1 MQSKV
6 PKTIENFIEDNFYNQ
21 IFYAIKKYVYENR
34 IYLRSESIK
43 FSTHQELS
51 DIKVSKVYFKN
62 DFSSKLSE
70 FNVTTIATFLIE
82 GKRGGDIEEDEVDK
96 TFILTMSGDLE
107 NKLSNSKVLKVEE
120 AITKGYTNY
129 KDVLSGCMLPYL
141 KNEELDD
148 EATKFLNKYCPEALA
163 NPMPLPIDKLLK
175 NMQITKYDAPLA
187 IAFGEAYFD
196 KHTTDVYDDK
206 KNKKT
211 IVVDKKTILV
221 DPNVQFLRSFGS
233 YNFTVVH
240 ECVHIEYHYKYFQL
254 RKILDPTLSYI
265 TCLDVKEPDALKTE
279 DLDARNLMEW
289 QANALAPRILMSKNA
304 FLRKYHELYSQVLA
318 DNQNLLAGDVMS
330 VVIDK
335 LADFYQVSRLA
346 VKIRLI
352 DLGIDTA
359 AGTHNYINN
368 KHYQNFSFKE
378 NSLKKDQTY
387 LIDFLNYV
395 VESKKNPQLEK
406 LSYEKK
412 IVYVDGL
419 VVINDPKY
427 VSKDDDKTNRLTDYA
442 LEHVD
447 ECAFVFDREI
457 VNPED
462 KKDYIYSTC
471 YLCHADTGLKVKSK
485 YKSDTLDNK
494 TKEEIANKQ
503 RIDSTEREYWLT
515 FKKELPNGNFN
526 EVFSDLI
533 NKLGAE
539 TFCINQ
545 IPNINQI
552 SKLTRIHHE
561 SIENYLYNDKKPDK
575 KSLLKICCGLEL
587 YPDIAFYLLGK
598 AGYNLNATDDCE
610 DWVYECLIREH
621 YDEGFGVWNYYLS
634 LENMELLS

>member
-1 MQSKV
+1 MQSNI

-21 IFYAIKKYVYENR
+21 IFYAIKKYAYENR

-211 IVVDKKTILV
+211 IEVDKKTILV
-221 DPNVQFLRSFGS
+221 DPDVQFLRSFGS

-265 TCLDVKEPDALKTE
+265 TCLDVKEPDALKTD

-289 QANALAPRILMSKNA
+289 QANALAPRILMPKNT

-318 DNQNLLAGDVMS
+318 DNKQMLAGDVMS
-330 VVIDK
+330 VVIEK

-378 NSLKKDQTY
+378 KSLKKDQTY

-427 VSKDDDKTNRLTDYA
+427 VHKDDDKTNKLTDYA

-471 YLCHADTGLKVKSK
+471 YLCHADTGLEVKSK
-485 YKSDTLDNK
+485 YNTGTANNK
-494 TKEEIANKQ
+494 EKEEIANQQKNDNEDRQ
-503 RIDSTEREYWLT
+503 YWLT
-515 FKKELPNGNFN
+515 FMKGMPNGNFQ
-526 EVFSDLI
+526 EIFMYMVE
-533 NKLGAE
+533 KLEDGAYW
-539 TFCINQ
+539 NVNV
-545 IPNINQI
+545 PNIHQI
-552 SKLTRIHHE
+552 CKATHIHHEAIENFIDGKSKLTKE
-561 SIENYLYNDKKPDK
+561 SVLRC
-575 KSLLKICCGLEL
+575 CCGFCL
-587 YPDIAFYLLGK
+587 YPDVAFYVLAK
-598 AGYNLNATDDCE
+598 AGYDITNTQDIE
-610 DWVYECLIREH
+610 DWTFMTLIREH
-621 YDEGFGVWNYYLS
+621 YDDGFEYWNPYLES
-634 LENMELLS
+634 ANMKKL

>member
-1 MQSKV
+1 MRV
-6 PKTIENFIEDNFYNQ
+6 PKSIEKYIEDNLYDL
-21 IFYAIKKYVYENR
+21 IFNAIKKYTYDNR
-34 IYLRSESIK
+34 IWLRTDSIK
-43 FSTHQELS
+43 YTKHQELT
-51 DIKVSKVYFKN
+51 DIEVKKVYFKN
-62 DFSSKLSE
+62 DFESSLSE
-70 FNVTTIATFLIE
+70 FKAKVLGMFAVS
-82 GKRGGDIEEDEVDK
+82 GMRGGDWDEDEADK
-96 TFILTMSGDLE
+96 TFTITLKGNLE
-107 NKLSNSKVLKVEE
+107 NKLLDSKIVSVDET
-120 AITKGYTNY
+120 ITQPYTNY
-129 KDVLSGCMLPYL
+129 KDTLSSCMLPYL
-141 KNEELDD
+141 NNDELDG
-148 EATKFLNKYCPEALA
+148 EATKFLTKYCPDALV
-163 NPMPLPIDKLLK
+163 NPMPLSIDKLLK
-175 NMQITKYDAPLA
+175 NMNVTKYDAPLA
-187 IAFGEAYFD
+187 IAFGQAYFD

-206 KNKKT
+206 KNKQT
-211 IVVDKKTILV
+211 VEVDKKTILV
-221 DPNVQFLRSFGS
+221 DPDVQFLRSFGS

-265 TCLDVKEPDALKTE
+265 TCLDVKEPDALKTD

-289 QANALAPRILMSKNA
+289 QANALAPRILMPKNT

-318 DNQNLLAGDVMS
+318 DNQQMLAGDVMS

-359 AGTHNYINN
+359 AGTHNYVNN

-427 VSKDDDKTNRLTDYA
+427 VQKDDNKTNKLTDYA

-447 ECAFVFDREI
+447 ECAFVFDREVI
-457 VNPED
+457 NPED
-462 KKDYIYSTC
+462 KKDYLYSTC
-471 YLCHADTGLKVKSK
+471 YLCHADTGLEVKSK
-485 YKSDTLDNK
+485 YRSDTLDNK

-533 NKLGAE
+533 NKLGAK

>member
-1 MQSKV
+1 MRV
-6 PKTIENFIEDNFYNQ
+6 PKSIEKYIEDNLYDL
-21 IFYAIKKYVYENR
+21 IFSAIKKYTYDNR
-34 IYLRSESIK
+34 IWLRTDSIK
-43 FSTHQELS
+43 YTKHQELT
-51 DIKVSKVYFKN
+51 DIEVKKVYFKN
-62 DFSSKLSE
+62 DFESSLSE
-70 FNVTTIATFLIE
+70 FKAKVLGMFAVS
-82 GKRGGDIEEDEVDK
+82 GMRGGDWDEDEADK
-96 TFILTMSGDLE
+96 TFTITLKGNLE
-107 NKLSNSKVLKVEE
+107 NKLLDSKIVSVDET
-120 AITKGYTNY
+120 ITQPYTNY
-129 KDVLSGCMLPYL
+129 KDTLSSCMLPYL
-141 KNEELDD
+141 NNDELDG
-148 EATKFLNKYCPEALA
+148 EATKFLTKYCPDALV
-163 NPMPLPIDKLLK
+163 NPMPLSIDKLLK
-175 NMQITKYDAPLA
+175 NMNVTKYDAPLA
-187 IAFGEAYFD
+187 IAFGQAYFD

-206 KNKKT
+206 KNKQT
-211 IVVDKKTILV
+211 VEVDKKTILV
-221 DPNVQFLRSFGS
+221 DPDVQFLRSFGS

-265 TCLDVKEPDALKTE
+265 TCLDVKEPDALKTD

-289 QANALAPRILMSKNA
+289 QANALAPRILMPKNT
-304 FLRKYHELYSQVLA
+304 FLRKYHELFSQVLA
-318 DNQNLLAGDVMS
+318 DNKQMLAGDVMS

-359 AGTHNYINN
+359 AGTHNYVNN

-427 VSKDDDKTNRLTDYA
+427 VQKDDNKTNKLTDYA

-447 ECAFVFDREI
+447 ECAFVFDREVI
-457 VNPED
+457 NPED
-462 KKDYIYSTC
+462 KKDYLYSTC
-471 YLCHADTGLKVKSK
+471 YLCHADTGLEVKSK
-485 YKSDTLDNK
+485 YRSDTLDNK

-634 LENMELLS
+634 LENMELFS